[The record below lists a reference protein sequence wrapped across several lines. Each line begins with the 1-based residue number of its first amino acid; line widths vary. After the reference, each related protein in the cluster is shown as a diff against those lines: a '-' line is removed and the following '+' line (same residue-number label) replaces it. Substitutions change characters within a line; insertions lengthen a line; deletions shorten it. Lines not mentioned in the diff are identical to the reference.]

1 MKEPDRVKL
10 PAHLKALIK
19 VNSNSALTKVEAG
32 NGWEEQ
38 LCGMKSMALRGSGR
52 PGRRDSI
59 EEDSIFRLVRF
70 YCFVLVGYFGWLD
83 RSRL

>member
-1 MKEPDRVKL
+1 MQ
-10 PAHLKALIK
+10 
-19 VNSNSALTKVEAG
+19 AG

-59 EEDSIFRLVRF
+59 EEDSIFR
-70 YCFVLVGYFGWLD
+70 FVWFGLAWLGKVWFGII
-83 RSRL
+83 SFMGNFGLIFG

>member
-1 MKEPDRVKL
+1 MNMTQVQ
-10 PAHLKALIK
+10 
-19 VNSNSALTKVEAG
+19 TG

-59 EEDSIFRLVRF
+59 EEDSIFRLGWIR
-70 YCFVLVGYFGWLD
+70 LVGTFCNMGFSHQLD
-83 RSRL
+83 